1 MVGQGLLYVRIKP
14 GFEFVYGEDHDGV
27 HGLETSLLEKAEE
40 NNNHTI
46 SISPARSVVNTM

>member
-1 MVGQGLLYVRIKP
+1 MVDQGLLYVRIKP
-14 GFEFVYGEDHDGV
+14 GFEFVYGEDHDGD

>member
-1 MVGQGLLYVRIKP
+1 M
-14 GFEFVYGEDHDGV
+14 YGEDHDGD

-46 SISPARSVVNTM
+46 SISPAWSVVDTM